1 LKWLGRQGKFARQ
14 PYRQLAKVLR
24 DAGDDE
30 GWRAV
35 CFEMEKRAWRI
46 RRDTQFEKWKKAWLR
61 EIPSAAATSP
71 TDYLLRGIIGYGYK
85 SFRAVGWIFL
95 IWAIGT
101 PLYLAGFRAGS
112 MVPTQGEDYT
122 AFMRNRIVSAGYEE
136 FHVTAYS
143 FENSFPLIKLGIQ
156 EKWEPS
162 PDVQAAP
169 ENNPESLTWV
179 LNPIATPTFLRW
191 FRWVQIALG
200 WILTTFF
207 AAGVTGLIRKD

>member
-1 LKWLGRQGKFARQ
+1 
-14 PYRQLAKVLR
+14 
-24 DAGDDE
+24 
-30 GWRAV
+30 
-35 CFEMEKRAWRI
+35 
-46 RRDTQFEKWKKAWLR
+46 
-61 EIPSAAATSP
+61 
-71 TDYLLRGIIGYGYK
+71 
-85 SFRAVGWIFL
+85 
-95 IWAIGT
+95 
-101 PLYLAGFRAGS
+101 